1 MLDGKALVKLVPTET
16 LQAARAEK
24 EQQAAEKLARK
35 AESLAI
41 AEAKRLEKLEKGRI
55 SPKEMFKSNSNYS
68 EFDENGFPGKELV
81 LVEGQDGSIVEI
93 AKSKKKKL
101 MKEWD
106 VQKK

>member
-1 MLDGKALVKLVPTET
+1 MPTET

-24 EQQAAEKLARK
+24 EQQAADKLARK
-35 AESLAI
+35 AESLAA

-55 SPKEMFKSNSNYS
+55 SPKDMFRSNPTYS
-68 EFDENGFPGKELV
+68 EFDENGLPGKELV
-81 LVEGQDGSIVEI
+81 VVEGQKGSIVEI